1 MRQSYLVF
9 GSPLIGDDEIAE
21 VLATIRSGWL
31 GTGPK
36 THRFERR
43 FAEYVGSA
51 HCVATSSCTA
61 SLHLA
66 MLAAGIGAGDEVI
79 VPAMTFAATANAV
92 LHAGAT
98 PVFADVGE
106 DDMNLDLEQVR
117 RRITRRTRAVVPVHF
132 HGRPVDCAGLRA
144 LADEHGLLVIADAAH
159 AIEARWDGRPVA
171 AWADLTC
178 YSFYITKNV
187 TTVEGGMVA
196 TERRDW
202 ADGIK
207 VRGLHGLSADA
218 WSRYSDEGFKH
229 YQVVALGFKYNMTD
243 LQASFGLHQLA
254 RVEENLARR
263 EEIWDA
269 YDRGL
274 AGLPLRLPPAPAPGT
289 RHARHL
295 YSVRTTAGSP
305 LGRDRLMAELHRRNI
320 GSGVHYTALHLH
332 PFYAERLGH
341 RTGDF
346 PASEAIGASTLSL
359 PLSAALTDADVED
372 VIAALGEVLA

>member
-1 MRQSYLVF
+1 MRESYLVF
-9 GSPLIGDDEIAE
+9 GSPAIGEEEIAE

-36 THRFERR
+36 THLFERR
-43 FAEYVGSA
+43 FAEYTGSA

-61 SLHLA
+61 ALHLA

-79 VPAMTFAATANAV
+79 VPAMTFGATANAV

-117 RRITRRTRAVVPVHF
+117 RRISRRTRAVVPVHF
-132 HGRPVDCAGLRA
+132 HGRPVDCSGLRA

-159 AIEARWDGRPVA
+159 AIEARFDGRPVA
-171 AWADLTC
+171 AWADLSC

-196 TERRDW
+196 TERREW
-202 ADGIK
+202 ADRVK
-207 VRGLHGLSADA
+207 VCGLHGLSADA
-218 WSRYSDEGFKH
+218 WARYSDEGFKH
-229 YQVVALGFKYNMTD
+229 YQVTALGFKYNMTD

-254 RVEENLARR
+254 RVEANLARR
-263 EEIWDA
+263 EEIWAA

-295 YSVRTTAGSP
+295 YAVRTTADSP
-305 LGRDRLMAELHRRNI
+305 LTRDRLMVELHRRNV
-320 GSGVHYTALHLH
+320 GTGVHYTALHLH
-332 PFYAERLGH
+332 PFYAELLGH
-341 RTGDF
+341 AAGDF
-346 PASEAIGASTLSL
+346 PASEAIGETTLSL
-359 PLSAALTDADVED
+359 PLSPKLSAADVED
-372 VIAALGEVLA
+372 VIAAVAGALS